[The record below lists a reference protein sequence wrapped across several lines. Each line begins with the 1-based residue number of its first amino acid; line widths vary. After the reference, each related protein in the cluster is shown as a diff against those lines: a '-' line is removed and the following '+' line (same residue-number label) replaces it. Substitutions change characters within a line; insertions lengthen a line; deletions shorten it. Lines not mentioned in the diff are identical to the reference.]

1 MLDVS
6 QNALLTI
13 AGTGGV
19 GFAGDGG
26 LGREALLRH
35 PEGLALKP
43 NLADGQEVLGQ
54 RTDEGK
60 KYSSITLRVMWLF
73 DVV

>member
-54 RTDEGK
+54 MMARNAHQLL
-60 KYSSITLRVMWLF
+60 LRDVETTLF
-73 DVV
+73 DLV